1 MDWNLFWTAFGA
13 IGGTVGALATSAAV
27 IVALWQT
34 KYSNKKKLKLA
45 FYDDTRLLPSN
56 GDLTLKREYVSIT
69 VTNIGNRNIKVC
81 SWQVKLPGKKRAVV
95 LLDTSPFGKMLAAP
109 WPILL
114 EPEEQAT
121 QYWDKAQ
128 FYAFVRHDFSR
139 LSMEK
144 QKMTF
149 LVRDSTG
156 KEYFIKSR
164 KTWQDYY
171 IEAEE
176 YPDAHP

>member
-1 MDWNLFWTAFGA
+1 M
-13 IGGTVGALATSAAV
+13 
-27 IVALWQT
+27 
-34 KYSNKKKLKLA
+34 
-45 FYDDTRLLPSN
+45 
-56 GDLTLKREYVSIT
+56 SIT

-81 SWQVKLPGKKRAVV
+81 SWQVKLPGKKRAIV
-95 LLDTSPFGKMLAAP
+95 LLDTSAFGKMLAAP

-128 FYAFVRHDFSR
+128 FYKFVRHDFSR

-156 KEYFIKSR
+156 KEYFIKSC
-164 KTWQDYY
+164 KTWRDYY

-176 YPDAHP
+176 YLNAHP